1 MIFTPHDYQKE
12 CIDFLQETPNAAL
25 LLSMGLGKTAIV
37 LQTIHDNMFSSFDT
51 RRTIVIAPK
60 NVALITWPNEVN
72 KWKQFRDIS
81 FTVLHGPNKNSK
93 VLQKKDLYIINYEG
107 LPWLAS
113 CYKDRETRKRL
124 PRFDMVVV
132 DESTYIKNRSSQR
145 NRFCRALFGEVK
157 RKVLLTGTPSPN
169 GMLDLFGQFDFV
181 APGLLAKTQT
191 SYQRAYFVPPSSM
204 SPSRKWVLRSG
215 VKDIIAAKIAPLSK
229 VLKEEDVLP
238 RDKARHNTILCEL
251 PAKARKEYERLEDEF
266 FVELEAGGQVEV
278 FNAASLAMKLRQY
291 IQGFLYDPESGT
303 ALQANT
309 IKAEALKE
317 LVESLNGRP
326 LLCAIQFQHEVDM
339 LRKVFGYQIPAL
351 YSKTTSKEQ
360 ARIIEAWNRGDEPL
374 LLGHPASGGI
384 GLNLQDGGST
394 MCWYSHTWDLQ
405 HYLQFN
411 ARIDRQGQKQIVTN
425 HHLVMKDTIEEVI
438 VEALARKEEDQTSFV
453 DILRNYRG

>member
-12 CIDFLQETPNAAL
+12 CIDFLQENNSAAL
-25 LLSMGLGKTAIV
+25 LLDMGLGKTAIV

-60 NVALITWPNEVN
+60 NVALITWPNEIN

-81 FTVLHGPNKNSK
+81 FTVLHGPNKDSK

-169 GMLDLFGQFDFV
+169 GMLDLFGQYDFV
-181 APGLLAKTQT
+181 APGLLARNQT
-191 SYQRAYFVPPSSM
+191 SYQKAYFVPPSSM
-204 SPSRKWVLRSG
+204 SPSRKWKLRAG
-215 VKDIIAAKIAPLSK
+215 VKEIIAAKIAPLSK

-238 RDKARHNTILCEL
+238 RDTARHNTILCEL
-251 PAKARKEYERLEDEF
+251 PAKARKEYQRLEDEF

-339 LRKVFGYQIPAL
+339 LRRVFGYQIPAL

-360 ARIIEAWNRGDEPL
+360 ARIIEAWNHGDEPL

-411 ARIDRQGQKQIVTN
+411 ARIDRQGQKHTVTN

-453 DILRNYRG
+453 DVLRNYRR